1 MSQLRPTDPTRAA
14 SPRERHP
21 RPPAAPDQTPPTP
34 ESPGA
39 SSSKWLQQKPPMGHT
54 CTPEH
59 AGEAR
64 GHEHRW
70 ATRIGQLGR
79 PEQDVIP
86 ARPGGWTSKVPA
98 LAGLSFPGPSSRCAD
113 SRPPAPPLG
122 RPSAPPSRT
131 PCNAP
136 KTKRVVLCR
145 RCERLHSSELKVCL
159 AAGRFMLFQGPGLC
173 HRVPL
178 TLCLESL
185 LRQGPCLSLRLC

>member
-1 MSQLRPTDPTRAA
+1 MGCELNLDGLLCEGPPPAPTLCAGSLRPLHTRGAGGWAVCSPDDQTSRPKGPGTTYMPHSGPLEGTLSVSQLRPTDPTPAA

-113 SRPPAPPLG
+113 S
-122 RPSAPPSRT
+122 
-131 PCNAP
+131 
-136 KTKRVVLCR
+136 
-145 RCERLHSSELKVCL
+145 
-159 AAGRFMLFQGPGLC
+159 
-173 HRVPL
+173 
-178 TLCLESL
+178 
-185 LRQGPCLSLRLC
+185 